1 MKKIIELFKRQ
12 GGYVRMKELRA
23 ASVHTRDIQRLVA
36 EGVIEK
42 VKPGLYKLVDLEV
55 SGRVPIGFVDV
66 CRAIPVG
73 VICLLSALDYW
84 DLTTFAP
91 SQIYAAVPNSFRP
104 PHIEYPPVNIYYF
117 RERFYECGIE
127 TLTTSMGEVR
137 IYNRE
142 KTICDVFRYRNK
154 LGEDVALEGLKNYIT
169 TKGMSIKTLY
179 DYAER
184 CQVKTVIAPYLKA
197 LLAQ

>member
-1 MKKIIELFKRQ
+1 
-12 GGYVRMKELRA
+12 MKELKA

-42 VKPGLYKLVDLEV
+42 VKPGLYKLADLEV
-55 SGRVPIGFVDV
+55 SGRVPIGFVNV
-66 CRAIPVG
+66 CRAMPVG

-84 DLTTFAP
+84 ELTTFAP
-91 SQIYAAVPNSFRP
+91 SQIYMAVPNSFRP
-104 PHIEYPPVNIYYF
+104 PKIDYPPVNIYYF

-127 TLTTSMGEVR
+127 TLATSMGEVR

-169 TKGMSIKTLY
+169 TKGMSIRVLEE
-179 DYAER
+179 YAEK